1 MGRQKRPRASSVA
14 LMRLIVL
21 LAVAQWDPIGTAAL
35 TCTVLQQQPTA
46 FLRPNGSPWS
56 TWPRAGS
63 VDLMRPTVLLGAAL
77 RDPIGSAALML
88 SGRGVLLLLMTALMR
103 PRGSPWLT
111 WPREG
116 SVDLIRPHALQVA
129 ALRPTGIAALTC
141 TVPQQQLTALLR
153 PK

>member
-35 TCTVLQQQPTA
+35 TCTVLQQQLTA
-46 FLRPNGSPWS
+46 FLRPRWSPWS
-56 TWPRAGS
+56 TWPRE
-63 VDLMRPTVLLGAAL
+63 DTVAL
-77 RDPIGSAALML
+77 RDPIGTAALML

-153 PK
+153 PKN